1 MWFMQ
6 IATSL
11 VLTVHLSSYND
22 VYLGNGNEDAGHAP
36 SDPRHSVTPLPW
48 REGGRERQASEL

>member
-22 VYLGNGNEDAGHAP
+22 VYLSNGNEDAGHAP
-36 SDPRHSVTPLPW
+36 VIL
-48 REGGRERQASEL
+48 GIL